1 MLVEIAQTIESNTVE
16 SIFFNM
22 LEHLSTD
29 NLNNYLGR
37 ISIEDSTN
45 EKSKS
50 ILKSQS
56 AIVQEVTTVT
66 KEIMKGNIDK
76 LLN

>member
-45 EKSKS
+45 EK
-50 ILKSQS
+50 
-56 AIVQEVTTVT
+56 
-66 KEIMKGNIDK
+66 N
-76 LLN
+76 